1 MWECRPETEEAASQ
15 IRVPWPQQWES
26 PKTAA
31 MSQTPPARIAGLYRY
46 PVKGLTPEPLQT
58 APLRVGQTLPADR
71 RYALEN
77 GPTGFDPKAPVWRP
91 KTAYLMLMRNERLA
105 GFKTLFEDATNVL
118 TIRKD
123 GAVTAQGD
131 LETIEGRAAIE
142 NFFAREF
149 ADELRGPPKL
159 LSGGGYS
166 FTDLARNVVSIIN
179 LATVAEIERL
189 VGATVHPLRF
199 RANIY
204 VAGWPAWHEAALLDE
219 TLRIG
224 SARLKI
230 VKTTT
235 RCAAVNVDPDTAARD
250 LDIPSAIVRDRGNN
264 ECGIYAEVIAA
275 GDIAVGDEL
284 AVEQPRLV

>member
-1 MWECRPETEEAASQ
+1 MTQ
-15 IRVPWPQQWES
+15 IPS
-26 PKTAA
+26 
-31 MSQTPPARIAGLYRY
+31 ARITGLYRY
-46 PVKGLTPEPLQT
+46 PVKGLTPEPLQA
-58 APLRVGQTLPADR
+58 APLRVGETLPADR

-77 GPTGFDPKAPVWRP
+77 GPTGFDPAAPVWKP

-105 GFKTLFEDATNVL
+105 GFKTHFEDATNIL

-123 GAVTAQGD
+123 GAIVAQAD
-131 LETIEGRAAIE
+131 LESAEGRAAIE
-142 NFFAREF
+142 AFFAREF
-149 ADELRGPPKL
+149 ADELRGPARL
-159 LSGGGYS
+159 LSGGGYA
-166 FTDLARNVVSIIN
+166 FTDLARKVVSIIN
-179 LATVAEIERL
+179 LASVTEIEKL
-189 VGATVHPLRF
+189 VSATVHPLRF

-204 VAGWPAWHEAALLDE
+204 VTGWPAWHEATLLGE

-224 SARLKI
+224 SARLKV

-250 LDIPSAIVRDRGNN
+250 LDIPPALMQARGNN
-264 ECGIYAEVIAA
+264 ECGIYAEVIEA

>member
-1 MWECRPETEEAASQ
+1 MTQ
-15 IRVPWPQQWES
+15 IPS
-26 PKTAA
+26 T
-31 MSQTPPARIAGLYRY
+31 RITGLYRY
-46 PVKGLTPEPLQT
+46 PVKGLTPEPLQA
-58 APLRVGQTLPADR
+58 APLRVGETLPADR

-77 GPTGFDPKAPVWRP
+77 GPTGFDPAAPVWKP

-105 GFKTLFEDATNVL
+105 GFKTHFEDATNIL

-123 GAVTAQGD
+123 GAIVAQAD
-131 LETIEGRAAIE
+131 LESAEGRAAIE
-142 NFFAREF
+142 AFFAREF
-149 ADELRGPPKL
+149 ADELRGPAKL
-159 LSGGGYS
+159 LSGGGYA
-166 FTDLARNVVSIIN
+166 FTDLARKVVSIIN
-179 LATVAEIERL
+179 LASVTEIEKL
-189 VGATVHPLRF
+189 VSATVHPLRF

-204 VAGWPAWHEAALLDE
+204 VTGWPAWSETSLLGE

-224 SARLKI
+224 SARLKV

-250 LDIPSAIVRDRGNN
+250 LDIPPALMQARGNN
-264 ECGIYAEVIAA
+264 ECGIYAEVIEA

>member
-1 MWECRPETEEAASQ
+1 M
-15 IRVPWPQQWES
+15 
-26 PKTAA
+26 TAA
-31 MSQTPPARIAGLYRY
+31 MDPIPAARITGLYRY
-46 PVKGLTPEPLQT
+46 PVKGLTPEPLRS
-58 APLRVGQTLPADR
+58 APLRVAQTLPADR

-77 GPTGFDPKAPVWRP
+77 GPTGFDPAAPIWKP

-105 GFKTLFEDATNVL
+105 GFKTLFEDATNTL

-123 GAVTAQGD
+123 GAIVAQGD
-131 LETIEGRAAIE
+131 LESTEGRADIE
-142 NFFAREF
+142 NFFATEF

-166 FTDLARNVVSIIN
+166 FTDLARKVVSIIN
-179 LATVAEIERL
+179 LASLAEIEKL
-189 VGATVHPLRF
+189 VGAAVHPLRF

-204 VAGWPAWHEAALLDE
+204 VAGWPAWHEASLMGE

-224 SARLKI
+224 SARLKV

-284 AVEQPRLV
+284 AVEQPSLL

>member
-1 MWECRPETEEAASQ
+1 MTLAMNS
-15 IRVPWPQQWES
+15 VPVVH
-26 PKTAA
+26 
-31 MSQTPPARIAGLYRY
+31 IAGLYRY

-58 APLRVGQTLPADR
+58 VPLQVAQTLPADR
-71 RYALEN
+71 RYAIEN
-77 GPTGFDPKAPVWRP
+77 GPSGFDPAAPVWRP

-105 GFKTLFEDATNVL
+105 AFKTAFEDATNIL
-118 TIRKD
+118 TIRRD
-123 GAVTAQGD
+123 GAIVAQGD
-131 LETIEGRAAIE
+131 LESAEGRAIIE
-142 NFFAREF
+142 RFVASEF
-149 ADELRGPPKL
+149 ADELRGPPRL

-166 FTDLARNVVSIIN
+166 FTDLARKVVSIIN
-179 LATVAEIERL
+179 LASLAEIEKL

-204 VAGWPAWHEAALLDE
+204 VTGWPAWHETSLLGE

-250 LDIPSAIVRDRGNN
+250 LDIPPALMQARGNN

-275 GDIAVGDEL
+275 GNISIGDEL

>member
-1 MWECRPETEEAASQ
+1 MDS
-15 IRVPWPQQWES
+15 VP
-26 PKTAA
+26 A
-31 MSQTPPARIAGLYRY
+31 ARIAALYRY

-77 GPTGFDPKAPVWRP
+77 GPTGFDPEAPVWKP

-105 GFKTLFEDATNVL
+105 GFKTSFDDAANIL

-123 GAVTAQGD
+123 GAIVAQGD
-131 LETIEGRAAIE
+131 LESAEGRGAIE
-142 NFFAREF
+142 RFFATEF

-166 FTDLARNVVSIIN
+166 FTDLARKVVSIIN
-179 LATVAEIERL
+179 LASLAEIEKL
-189 VGATVHPLRF
+189 VGAAVHPLRF

-204 VAGWPAWHEAALLDE
+204 VTGWPAWQEAGLLGE

-224 SARLKI
+224 SARLKV

-250 LDIPSAIVRDRGNN
+250 LDIPPALMKHRGNN
-264 ECGIYAEVIAA
+264 ECGIYAEVIEA
-275 GDIAVGDEL
+275 GDIAIGDEL